1 MVADQ
6 KSSHSA
12 KGEQFIDMT
21 TIEDSG
27 ISVSEFIEPRF
38 DGGPGARARIGVIAL
53 VHDLGFEPE
62 FSRFSQCEGVAVYAN
77 RIDMDHDTTPA
88 TLRDML
94 PRIEAATRGL
104 AHLGALD
111 VVAYGCTAGSLMI
124 GPDRIEEAVARVL
137 PSAHVVTPISS
148 VVAALRAASCRR
160 IGLITPYSEELNK
173 EFAGFLESRDFE
185 IVCFRSFQMR
195 DGFDMGRID
204 PACLL
209 TAAGPMADAD
219 MDGLF
224 ISCTALN
231 VSPVLGRLEELV
243 GKPVITSNQAMAW
256 HALRLAGIEDEIANL
271 GRYLSVLT
279 LLPEPAKAA
288 E

>member
-1 MVADQ
+1 MRSYSEAERLIGMATTD
-6 KSSHSA
+6 SA
-12 KGEQFIDMT
+12 
-21 TIEDSG
+21 S
-27 ISVSEFIEPRF
+27 ISASEFVEPRF
-38 DGGPGARARIGVIAL
+38 DGGPGARAKIGVIAL

-62 FSRFSQCEGVAVYAN
+62 FSWFSRCDGVAVYAN
-77 RIDMDHDTTPA
+77 RIDMDHDTTPE

-94 PRIEAATRGL
+94 PRIEAVTRGL

-124 GPDRIEEAVARVL
+124 GPGRIAEAVNRVL
-137 PSAHVVTPISS
+137 PKAHVVTPISS
-148 VVAALRAASCRR
+148 VAAALRAASCRR
-160 IGLITPYSEELNK
+160 IGLITPYSEEVNK
-173 EFAGFLESRDFE
+173 AFAGFLKSRGFQ
-185 IVCFRSFQMR
+185 IACFRSFQMR

-209 TAAGPMADAD
+209 TAAEPMAEAD
-219 MDGLF
+219 IDGLF

-231 VSPVLGRLEELV
+231 VSPVFGRLEELV
-243 GKPVITSNQAMAW
+243 GRPVITSNQAMAW
-256 HALRLAGIEDEIANL
+256 HALRLAGIEDELANL

-279 LLPEPAKAA
+279 LSPEPANA